1 MREPGEHLR
10 GAFRRNLERL
20 DRAQSSQRAYW
31 YTAKINR
38 PLARYVA
45 AASASVGISAD
56 AVTLI
61 SFGLHL
67 VGVLLI
73 ATSGMGMAAAVGA
86 YLLLAVAYVLDSADG
101 QAARLTNTASRAG
114 EWLDH
119 TVDIVKLVTFHAA
132 IGYHLLGPQGASFS
146 VQSTFIVVAVAITS
160 QASLFLGQTLYNHM
174 SKSAPP
180 ASRAKSDG
188 GSLSRLALFPLD
200 WGITVMIVLIIP
212 AREPFAVLYPVFTLW
227 LLLATLAKS
236 VRYYSLL
243 RRI

>member
-10 GAFRRNLERL
+10 RAIQRNLERL
-20 DRAQSSQRAYW
+20 GRAQSSQRAYW
-31 YTAKINR
+31 YTARINR

-45 AASASVGISAD
+45 AACASVGISAD

-67 VGVLLI
+67 AGVVVI
-73 ATSGMGMAAAVGA
+73 ATSGVGMAAAVGA
-86 YLLLAVAYVLDSADG
+86 YLLLTVAYVLDSADG
-101 QAARLTNTASRAG
+101 QVARLTNTASRAG

-132 IGYHLLGPQGASFS
+132 IGYHLLGPAGE
-146 VQSTFIVVAVAITS
+146 STAVRWTFFVVAIAITS

-180 ASRAKSDG
+180 ATRANSDG
-188 GSLSRLALFPLD
+188 GGLGRLALFPLD
-200 WGITVMIVLIIP
+200 WGITVMIVLVMP
-212 AREPFAVLYPVFTLW
+212 ARAPFAILYAVFTSW
-227 LLLATLAKS
+227 LLLATLAKG